1 MAGLSVTDQL
11 ARVVAKLPA
20 GQVREGQLAMAKA
33 VAECLDSAGG
43 RPGEAGRTRSSPGE
57 RASGKHADHDPAGS
71 APNGSAG
78 HDGGQLRHV
87 AVSAGTGTGKS
98 FAYLVPAVLSGRC
111 VVVATATKAL
121 QDQLATKD
129 LPVVA
134 KSLKLGHPIRW
145 AVLKGRSNYLCRQR
159 LVEMEQTG
167 RQASL
172 EGLGSSTTTLR
183 GSLGDQVARLV
194 QWSETTMSGDRAELD
209 FEPQPAAWSAVSVA
223 ADECPGAHRCPS
235 GADCFTERARARA
248 GVADVVIVNLHLLG
262 ADVRSGG
269 AVLPEH
275 GALVV
280 DEAHELEDVL
290 AACLGVDVSPG
301 RLRGIAVGARAAL
314 EATGVGS
321 ADGSSSAARGRRR
334 PRSAAGNDAV
344 EGVLAAAVRYEQ
356 ALATAKDRRLP
367 VGLGDEVG
375 SAVTLTVSR
384 LVGLEGELRRASEP
398 AGTDHAGSDGDAVQ
412 RALRALLGVER
423 CRQEL
428 ESCLLAGTSVA
439 TAGRPASE
447 EVVWVT
453 GGDRQSLRSAP
464 LDVSTFLATQ
474 VFAARPVILTS
485 ATLPP
490 GLAQR
495 LGAPDANVTELDVGS
510 PFDYAHNGL
519 LYCAARLPDRRGPK
533 AEAAIHDELEALVR
547 AAGGRTLGLFTSHRA
562 MQAAAAALRPRIPWP
577 VHVQGDLPKPALLQA
592 FSTEESACLLAT
604 MGFWQGV
611 DVPGPTLSLVVID
624 RLPFPRPDEP
634 LMAARREAAG
644 AMGFRL
650 VDLPRA
656 ATLLAQGAG
665 RLIRTETD
673 RGVVAVLDARLA
685 TASYSGYLVRALPP
699 MRRTKE
705 RAEAVAF
712 LEAMRAAPAANPAP
726 ASAGI

>member
-1 MAGLSVTDQL
+1 VAGLSVTDQL
-11 ARVVAKLPA
+11 GRVVATLPN
-20 GQVREGQLAMAKA
+20 GQVREGQRVMAEA
-33 VAECLDSAGG
+33 VARCLASGGARRVADGVTGG
-43 RPGEAGRTRSSPGE
+43 RGGDHSSHPV
-57 RASGKHADHDPAGS
+57 
-71 APNGSAG
+71 
-78 HDGGQLRHV
+78 HV
-87 AVSAGTGTGKS
+87 AVCAGTGTGKS
-98 FAYLVPAVLSGRC
+98 FAYLVPAVLSGTC

-129 LPVVA
+129 LPLVA
-134 KSLKLGHPIRW
+134 RSLQLTRPIRW
-145 AVLKGRSNYLCRQR
+145 AVLKGRANYLCRQR
-159 LVEMEQTG
+159 IAEMEQAG

-172 EGLGSSTTTLR
+172 EGLGPPSR
-183 GSLGDQVARLV
+183 PRNGSISAEVGRLV
-194 QWSETTMSGDRAELD
+194 QWSETTRSGDRAELD
-209 FEPQPAAWSAVSVA
+209 FEPQPAAWSAVSVG

-235 GADCFTERARARA
+235 GADCFTERARALA

-262 ADVRSGG
+262 ADIRSGG

-314 EATGVGS
+314 EATRGTTHEGS
-321 ADGSSSAARGRRR
+321 AAASRSGGARRR
-334 PRSAAGNDAV
+334 ARPAAGHEAVDGLMAAAGRFEEALAPARDQRLGAGLGEPVGDAV
-344 EGVLAAAVRYEQ
+344 
-356 ALATAKDRRLP
+356 RL
-367 VGLGDEVG
+367 
-375 SAVTLTVSR
+375 TISR
-384 LVGLEGELRRASEP
+384 LVGLEHELRRASGP
-398 AGTDHAGSDGDAVQ
+398 AGGGGDPGVDDAGAP
-412 RALRALLGVER
+412 RRLRALLGVER

-428 ESCLLAGTSVA
+428 ESCLLAGGSDSPT
-439 TAGRPASE
+439 GHPGGE
-447 EVVWVT
+447 EVVWVA

-464 LDVSTFLATQ
+464 LDVSAFLASQ
-474 VFAARPVILTS
+474 VFAERPVVLTS
-485 ATLPP
+485 ATLPA

-495 LGAPDANVTELDVGS
+495 LGAPATTVSELDVGS
-510 PFDYAHNGL
+510 PFDYARNGL
-519 LYCAARLPDRRGPK
+519 LYCAARLPDRRRPK
-533 AEAAIHDELEALVR
+533 AEAAIHEELETLVR
-547 AAGGRTLGLFTSHRA
+547 AAGGRTLGLFTSYRS
-562 MQAAAAALRPRIPWP
+562 MQAAAEALRPRIPWP

-592 FSTEESACLLAT
+592 FSSEEAACLLAT

-634 LMAARREAAG
+634 LLAARREAAG
-644 AMGFRL
+644 ALGFRL

-685 TASYSGYLVRALPP
+685 TASYSGYLVKALPP

-712 LEAMRAAPAANPAP
+712 LEAMREAPAKAEGETEPPGPSPAEARAP
-726 ASAGI
+726 TPSSAAASA